1 MGEHLSMHTS
11 VLVFMECFGVQPFNV
26 PKGSKRVHKCR
37 VHTCVF
43 TCARACTCMQACART
58 CMPVYV
64 HVCICAHVYALHGV
78 CVCTRVLTAHTC
90 LQVCTAP

>member
-37 VHTCVF
+37 VHMCVF

-78 CVCTRVLTAHTC
+78 CVCTHVLTAHTC